1 MWSWI
6 KNLISRKCKV
16 LADVKTVP
24 GVGVEKDQVAAFA
37 IKNKDRYKAL
47 EKLSSVPWDVCVALH
62 YREASLDF
70 NTCLHN
76 GDPLPGPTTHVPKGR
91 GPFLGPKAWEE
102 AACDAILLEKHKFPL
117 AWDTAGKLDFCEKY
131 NGLGYRNRGLVS
143 PYVYAG
149 TDKYISGL
157 FVKDG
162 VFDSSKVD
170 RRLGCAV
177 IIKELEGK

>member
-1 MWSWI
+1 M
-6 KNLISRKCKV
+6 
-16 LADVKTVP
+16 ADVKTVP

-37 IKNKDRYKAL
+37 VKNKDRYKAL
-47 EKLSSVPWDVCVALH
+47 EKLSSVPWDVCVAIH

-70 NTCLHN
+70 HTCLHN

-91 GPFLGPKAWEE
+91 GPFNSWEE
-102 AACDAILLEKHKFPL
+102 AACDSFSLEKNKFPPV
-117 AWDTAGKLDFCEKY
+117 WDTAGKLDFCEKY

-149 TDKYISGL
+149 TDKYISGM
-157 FVKDG
+157 FTGDHVFNANAKDE
-162 VFDSSKVD
+162 
-170 RRLGCAV
+170 RLGCAV